1 MTHATSHAGRRP
13 VPDAGAVPL
22 ASAKRSPKEGGATFP
37 LKHRV
42 YRALWRVTWLVFAS
56 WTPTPLHPWRRFL
69 LRRFGASVSDTCD
82 VHGSARVW
90 FPPNLTLGE
99 RALLAHGVNCYNVA
113 PVTLGDW
120 AIVSQGAYLCTA
132 SHDIDDPDFPMVSA
146 PITIGPRAW
155 VAADAFVGPGV
166 TMGEGAVLAA
176 RAVTV
181 RDMDAWTV
189 YAGNPASAR
198 RRRRG
203 PRIVSGGGQS

>member
-1 MTHATSHAGRRP
+1 MNHATSSAGRRSVAAIEALP
-13 VPDAGAVPL
+13 VRA
-22 ASAKRSPKEGGATFP
+22 AKRSPKEGGATFP
-37 LKHRV
+37 LKPRL
-42 YRALWRVTWLVFAS
+42 YRALWQMTWRALAS

-69 LRRFGASVSDTCD
+69 LRLFGADVSDTCD

-90 FPPNLTLGE
+90 FPANLKLGK

-120 AIVSQGAYLCTA
+120 AIVSQGAYFCTA
-132 SHDIDDPDFPMVSA
+132 SHDIDDPGFPLVFA
-146 PITIGPRAW
+146 PITIGAEAW

-166 TMGEGAVLAA
+166 TIGEGAVLAA

-181 RDMDAWTV
+181 RDLEAWTV

-198 RRRRG
+198 RKRRG
-203 PRIVSGGGQS
+203 PHTPSGRQ